1 MQNFLEFLKEPHA
14 IDIILLLSD
23 DDTTQRDICKQLRI
37 GRTSLQNSLN
47 KLRLL
52 NLVSGSHVTLTPRG
66 KYVSTL
72 LNNLNFYLGGNR
84 MIKRKKEEF
93 K

>member
-1 MQNFLEFLKEPHA
+1 MQNFLEFLKEPNT
-14 IDIILLLSD
+14 IEILLVLSD
-23 DDTTQRDICKQLRI
+23 DDTTQRDLCKQLKI

-47 KLRLL
+47 RLRLL

-84 MIKRKKEEF
+84 MVKRKKEDE
-93 K
+93 